1 MFVQYSCNYRILVV
15 DDLVDNL
22 FLLQTFLEA
31 EGFEVETADSGSQAL
46 SQISTKLP
54 DLVLLD
60 VMLPDISGYEVT
72 RQIRQNHNLP
82 FIPILLVTAHDQTN
96 AKLGLDAGANDFIRK
111 PIDFEE
117 LLTRISV
124 FLQLKTHGG

>member
-1 MFVQYSCNYRILVV
+1 MQYSCNYRILVV